1 MIDDFAH
8 ALQFFIEFAAPHGL
22 VFFPPVMRKQVRA
35 DISGERGSSY
45 EHPGLHHQLSQT
57 DTAQKGRFTALVGA
71 GNNHELFMLST
82 EIVSYDFRPVA
93 PSQTDIIYF
102 SE

>member
-1 MIDDFAH
+1 MIAVFAL
-8 ALQFFIEFAAPHGL
+8 ALHFFIDFAAPHGL

-82 EIVSYDFRPVA
+82 EIVSYAFRPNA
-93 PSQTDIIYF
+93 QSQPEII
-102 SE
+102 